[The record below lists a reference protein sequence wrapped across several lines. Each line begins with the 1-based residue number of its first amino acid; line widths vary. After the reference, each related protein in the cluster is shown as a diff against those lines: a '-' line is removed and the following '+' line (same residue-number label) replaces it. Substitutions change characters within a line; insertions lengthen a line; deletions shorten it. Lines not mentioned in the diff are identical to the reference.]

1 MIKEQQKKVEIGT
14 VKKHDISENQAKI
27 VFLGIGSNLGLRKIN
42 IENAKYLLAEHNLDF
57 LSVSSYYETPS
68 WPDSRNPKFLNI
80 ILKLKCN
87 YSALKLLEIC
97 KFIEIKLGRKKAKK
111 NAPRTCDIDI
121 IDFNNLVSKKTDQ
134 INLPH
139 NMMHKRNF
147 VLFPLFEIQKNWIHP
162 DKQIDIK
169 TLISLLPGRDI
180 RSIKQI

>member
-1 MIKEQQKKVEIGT
+1 
-14 VKKHDISENQAKI
+14 VKKQDLLENQAKI

-42 IENAKYLLAEHNLDF
+42 IEKAKSLLVDYNLNL

-68 WPDSRNPKFLNI
+68 WPDPRNPKFLNI
-80 ILKLKCN
+80 ILKLKCYYN
-87 YSALKLLEIC
+87 PQELLKIC
-97 KFIEIKLGRKKAKK
+97 KSIENQLGRKKAKK
-111 NAPRTCDIDI
+111 NAPRTCDLDI
-121 IDFNNLVSKKTDQ
+121 IDFNNLVSKNFK

-139 NMMHKRNF
+139 KMMHKRNF

-169 TLISLLPGRDI
+169 TLISLLPDRDI